1 MNQPTAAWVIQVLGP
16 IVFVGFVAWAIVDT
30 RRNRRLSLV
39 SLALIAGTTMWW
51 QEWYGDWGSYLLY
64 NPHFRLL
71 PWHSSLWT
79 TPNKPWFVIPAYGWY
94 YATIFPLML
103 LAISRVRQARPN
115 WNRHLTTVLV
125 ALGLFYAWDL
135 VVEGSAA
142 TFGWWSYSH
151 ALGAA
156 LNSSKGTFPLLFPIL
171 LFCLF
176 GVVVTW
182 IMDQRDDRGRFRL
195 ETVTGVVR
203 IREGWRREVGRAGAW
218 VAMLNIAYI
227 ACLIAPLVLWRD
239 VWGPASS
246 VVP

>member
-16 IVFVGFVAWAIVDT
+16 IVFVGILVWAIVDT
-30 RRNRRLSLV
+30 RRHRRLSLV
-39 SLALIAGTTMWW
+39 SLALIAGTTAWW